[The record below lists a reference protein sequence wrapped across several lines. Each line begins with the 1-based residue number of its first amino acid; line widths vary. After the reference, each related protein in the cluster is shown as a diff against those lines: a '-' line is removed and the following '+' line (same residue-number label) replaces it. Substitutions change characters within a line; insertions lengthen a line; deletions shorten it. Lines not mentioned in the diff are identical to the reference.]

1 MTPKTFR
8 NFLLLTLVFSVT
20 VGILFSDNI
29 SAEKI
34 KKCQNNLQYSRPTT
48 VNAVFF

>member
-1 MTPKTFR
+1 MTPKSFR
-8 NFLLLTLVFSVT
+8 NFLLFTLIFSVT
-20 VGILFSDNI
+20 LGVLFSDNV

-34 KKCQNNLQYSRPTT
+34 KKCQEDLRYSRPTT